1 MSSIVVAGDTSG
13 SITLLAPTVAGSGTL
28 TLPIATDT
36 LVGKATTDTLT
47 NKTLTAPV
55 MTAPVLGSPAS
66 GDLVNCTFPTLNQN
80 TSGSAGSVAYSGL
93 TGTVPT
99 WNQNTSGNAATVTTN
114 ANLTGGVTSVG
125 NAATVVTNANL
136 TGGVTSVG
144 NAATVVTNANL
155 TGVITSVGNATSIAS
170 QTGTGSKFV
179 VDTSPTLNTPT
190 VSGYTETVVA
200 IGVVTTASTLAISAG
215 TVLTATLTASTACVF
230 TMPAVGAGK
239 SFTLL
244 LKQAAATG
252 NGTATFTG
260 VKFPT
265 TPVVTAA
272 LGKMD
277 IFSFVS
283 DGTSWYGSAVQG
295 YTA

>member
-55 MTAPVLGSPAS
+55 MTAPVLGTPTS
-66 GDLVNCTFPTLNQN
+66 GNLVNCTFPTLNQN

-99 WNQNTSGNAATVTTN
+99 WNQNTSGSAATVT
-114 ANLTGGVTSVG
+114 
-125 NAATVVTNANL
+125 TNANL

-155 TGVITSVGNATSIAS
+155 TGVITSVGNTTSIAS

-179 VDTSPTLNTPT
+179 VDTSPVLNTVT

-200 IGVVTTASTLAISAG
+200 IGVVTTAATLAISAG

-265 TPVVTAA
+265 TPVITAA

-277 IFSFVS
+277 ILSFVS

>member
-66 GDLVNCTFPTLNQN
+66 GNLVNCTFPTLNQN
-80 TSGSAGSVAYSGL
+80 TSGSA
-93 TGTVPT
+93 
-99 WNQNTSGNAATVTTN
+99 ATVT
-114 ANLTGGVTSVG
+114 
-125 NAATVVTNANL
+125 TNANL

-215 TVLTATLTASTACVF
+215 TVLTATLTASTECVF

>member
-55 MTAPVLGSPAS
+55 MSAPVLGTPAS
-66 GDLVNCTFPTLNQN
+66 GNLVNCTFPTLDQN

-136 TGGVTSVG
+136 TG
-144 NAATVVTNANL
+144 
-155 TGVITSVGNATSIAS
+155 VITSVGNATSIDS

-260 VKFPT
+260 VKFPI
-265 TPVVTAA
+265 TPVVTAG

-277 IFSFVS
+277 IFTFVS
-283 DGTSWYGSAVQG
+283 DGTSWYGSAVLG

>member
-1 MSSIVVAGDTSG
+1 LGTPTSG
-13 SITLLAPTVAGSGTL
+13 
-28 TLPIATDT
+28 
-36 LVGKATTDTLT
+36 
-47 NKTLTAPV
+47 N
-55 MTAPVLGSPAS
+55 
-66 GDLVNCTFPTLNQN
+66 LVNCTFPTLNQDTSGSAGSVAYSGLTGTVPTWNQN

-99 WNQNTSGNAATVTTN
+99 WNQNTSGSAATAATVT
-114 ANLTGGVTSVG
+114 
-125 NAATVVTNANL
+125 
-136 TGGVTSVG
+136 
-144 NAATVVTNANL
+144 TNANL

-179 VDTSPTLNTPT
+179 VDTSPVLNTVT

-200 IGVVTTASTLAISAG
+200 IGVVTTAATLAISAG

-265 TPVVTAA
+265 TPVITAA

-277 IFSFVS
+277 ILSFVS